1 MEKIKTNE
9 NINEINIFDDLK
21 NEIAPNIDK
30 KSLNKKKLS
39 TLKNA
44 ILKHDDNFI
53 LANIES
59 YEKSHLFSKKNLE
72 K

>member
-9 NINEINIFDDLK
+9 NISEINIFDELK
-21 NEIAPNIDK
+21 NDIAPNIDK
-30 KSLNKKKLS
+30 KELNKKKLS

-53 LANIES
+53 LANIDNYEES
-59 YEKSHLFSKKNLE
+59 PLFSKKNL
-72 K
+72 KK